1 MPSEEIYTIVQLKLF
16 ILDCMAEINITE
28 IATLKK
34 NLRKFSKL
42 NKYLKSYENIED
54 FFKCN

>member
-16 ILDCMAEINITE
+16 ILDGMAEINITE

-34 NLRKFSKL
+34 NLRKFS
-42 NKYLKSYENIED
+42 
-54 FFKCN
+54 